1 MGKLSSKED
10 LLLLPA
16 AMPTTTIRLGL
27 AMAAHDYSAS
37 KQYCC
42 YRQLTSGN
50 TPIPSQALA
59 QGGFVGFL
67 KEKSLGALP

>member
-27 AMAAHDYSAS
+27 AMAAHDSAS

-50 TPIPSQALA
+50 TPIPSQAPA